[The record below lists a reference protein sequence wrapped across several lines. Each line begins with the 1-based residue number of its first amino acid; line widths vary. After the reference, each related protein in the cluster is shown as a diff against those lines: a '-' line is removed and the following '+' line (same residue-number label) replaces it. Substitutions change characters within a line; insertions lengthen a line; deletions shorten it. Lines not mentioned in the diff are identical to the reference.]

1 MRSIQSC
8 LFSYH
13 WPRQQQGDKR
23 CFGGAPAG
31 YFVREHEKQQ
41 RKKQMNDIVCG
52 CSVCDGPI
60 YESQLDGETVDEN
73 RVYKCGELQ
82 YIELFHA
89 TCAYEYA
96 RRCQIE
102 FQESLGEESLWE

>member
-1 MRSIQSC
+1 MIDQAYS
-8 LFSYH
+8 
-13 WPRQQQGDKR
+13 
-23 CFGGAPAG
+23 
-31 YFVREHEKQQ
+31 
-41 RKKQMNDIVCG
+41 
-52 CSVCDGPI
+52 CSVCDEPI
-60 YESQLDGETVDEN
+60 YESQLDGETVHEN

-102 FQESLGEESLWE
+102 FLESLGE

>member
-1 MRSIQSC
+1 MKITV
-8 LFSYH
+8 
-13 WPRQQQGDKR
+13 DKASWVCYYR
-23 CFGGAPAG
+23 DNGER
-31 YFVREHEKQQ
+31 VSLEKQQ